1 MATIRDVARASRV
14 SVATVSRVF
23 NESPRVSET
32 TRVRVVKAATR
43 LGYWPNGT
51 ARSLITNRTHA
62 LGVLL
67 PDLHGEFF
75 SEVIRGIDSA
85 ARRRRLHLL
94 VSSYG
99 TASDDLLA
107 ALRMVRGRVDGL
119 IVMAPDVG
127 VSVALHLRSGGG
139 PTVLLNPEIDVP
151 GRDSISI
158 ANFEGAHAMVGH
170 LLGLGH
176 RRIATV
182 TGPEKNIDARQRLE
196 GYRMALSDAGL
207 ETSGGLEVPGH
218 FTERSGYEAAIE
230 LLKRRPR
237 PTAIFAANDHM
248 AVGVLGALQDAH
260 VRVPEGIAVV
270 GFDDIPMAR
279 YLTPPL
285 TTVHVDM
292 TQLGHRAVEML
303 LEPHASGAGDGRREI
318 LSTTLVVRSSCGS
331 KPPPQR
337 GTRDRWERRHAV
349 VSRPAKGLAT

>member
-1 MATIRDVARASRV
+1 MATIRDVAHASRV

-32 TRVRVVKAATR
+32 TRVRVLKAATR

-85 ARRRRLHLL
+85 ARQRRLHLL

-99 TASDDLLA
+99 TDSDDLLS

-127 VSVALHLRSGGG
+127 VSGALQLRTGGG
-139 PTVLLNPEIDVP
+139 PTVLLNPELDVP

-158 ANFEGAHAMVGH
+158 ANFDGAHAMVGH

-176 RRIATV
+176 RRIATI

-196 GYRMALSDAGL
+196 GYRAALLDADL
-207 ETSGGLEVPGH
+207 ETTEDLEVRGH
-218 FTERSGYEAAIE
+218 FTERSGYEAAFE

-260 VRVPEGIAVV
+260 VHVPKDMAVV

-292 TQLGHRAVEML
+292 MRLGQRAVEML
-303 LEPHASGAGDGRREI
+303 LQPQAPGVAEGRREI
-318 LSTTLVVRSSCGS
+318 LTTTLVVRSSCGS
-331 KPPPQR
+331 KPPRQR
-337 GTRDRWERRHAV
+337 GTSDRWERRHAV
-349 VSRPAKGLAT
+349 ASRPPKGLAT